1 MGSVATGSPRIADD
15 MPGHFF
21 KRMARPRLVPGM
33 GTGTLLLSM
42 RGIADLVGYCL
53 MYEFEDIIAEI
64 TGADRVMPGPAWD
77 ERQLR
82 QRLYKAARRL
92 TRSTAIAAPLLT
104 AVPRLQLE
112 RTYELFLAIFTRPQ
126 ELVALNA
133 VPNWRARSRFAA
145 CFVQEVWESQIRTEM
160 ISFLARFDK
169 LYVGT
174 AHAAAVLA
182 RQTGRPCTYV
192 PSGVDALRF
201 SPHPA
206 WPPRNIDVC
215 GIGRR
220 SDITHQALLQA
231 ARERGLFY
239 YYDTVRSS
247 GVAAADRQSTF
258 RVSNPAEHR
267 LLYSNLLKRSRYFIA
282 NCARANEPAVTRGN
296 DEIAARFFEGAAAG
310 TVMIGDPPRTAVFR
324 ELFDWPD
331 AVIPA
336 PFDAPRIGGL
346 IEELDRDP
354 ERLARIRRDGVMNTL
369 LRHDWA
375 YRLHTIL
382 GDAGMSLPPA
392 LLEREASLRATSEE
406 VAAARVK

>member
-1 MGSVATGSPRIADD
+1 MLREAHRESQMTMPR
-15 MPGHFF
+15 HLFT
-21 KRMARPRLVPGM
+21 RTARPQLLPGT
-33 GTGTLLLSM
+33 GNGTLLLSM
-42 RGIADLVGYCL
+42 RGVADLVGYC
-53 MYEFEDIIAEI
+53 MVYEFEDIIAGI
-64 TGADRVMPGPAWD
+64 TGADRVMPGPSWS
-77 ERQLR
+77 ESQLEH
-82 QRLYKAARRL
+82 RLYKATRRL
-92 TRSTAIAAPLLT
+92 TRSAAIAAPLLM
-104 AVPRLQLE
+104 ALPRLHLE
-112 RTYELFLAIFTRPQ
+112 RTYDLFLAIFNRPQ

-133 VPNWRARSRFAA
+133 VPNWRARSRFAG
-145 CFVQEVWESQIRTEM
+145 CFVQEVWESQLRAEM
-160 ISFLARFDK
+160 ISLLAGFDQ

-174 AHAAAVLA
+174 AHAASVLA

-192 PSGVDALRF
+192 PSGVDALQF
-201 SPHPA
+201 SPYPA
-206 WPPRNIDVC
+206 WPPRQIDVC

-220 SDITHQALLQA
+220 SEVTHQALLRT

-282 NCARANEPAVTRGN
+282 NCARANEPAVTKGN

-310 TVMIGDPPRTAVFR
+310 TVMVGVPPRTEVFR

-336 PFDAPRIGGL
+336 PFDAPRIGDL
-346 IEELDRDP
+346 IQELDQDP
-354 ERLARIRRDGVMNTL
+354 ERVARIRLAGVTNAL

-375 YRLHTIL
+375 YRLRTIL
-382 GDAGMSLPPA
+382 GDAGVSLPPA
-392 LLEREASLRATSEE
+392 LLEREARLRATSEKI
-406 VAAARVK
+406 AARST